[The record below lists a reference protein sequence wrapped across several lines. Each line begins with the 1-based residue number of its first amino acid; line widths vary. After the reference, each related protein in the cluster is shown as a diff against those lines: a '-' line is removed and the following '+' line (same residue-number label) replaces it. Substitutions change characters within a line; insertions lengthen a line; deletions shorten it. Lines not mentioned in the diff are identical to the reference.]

1 MNQVG
6 REGRDEL
13 EGKEGMSW
21 VGREERDESGGQR
34 RKG

>member
-1 MNQVG
+1 MNQEG
-6 REGRDEL
+6 REIRDEL

-21 VGREERDESGGQR
+21 AEREERDESGGQR